1 MATADMPEKN
11 VFMQTAMR
19 RHFSQSLGAGAFD
32 GQQGMPLAISSV
44 ADPSIADPSIADP
57 SIVDGAANSSG
68 IAAITP
74 AGGASAMTG
83 RDNGANATPAITTI
97 AASWRMVIRRFI
109 SPKSHMRAQIESLSG

>member
-44 ADPSIADPSIADP
+44 ADPSIADP